1 MEKIDFRRERRDLY
15 SPPRHIVKV
24 DVPAFDFALIDGR
37 GDPNTSP
44 HYAKA
49 VQALYAVSYAA
60 KFAAKA
66 TLERDYVVGPLE
78 GLWYSDRPDSFADR
92 SKGEWSWTM
101 MIRQPAWLTEEVRA
115 EALAKAAKK
124 NLPRLT
130 ELRFDT
136 VKEGSSAQVMHIGS
150 YDDEGPTIA
159 AIHEWIADNGHRLR
173 GHHHE
178 IYLSDPRR
186 VEPSKLKTILR
197 QPYE

>member
-1 MEKIDFRRERRDLY
+1 M
-15 SPPRHIVKV
+15 V
-24 DVPAFDFALIDGR
+24 DVPAFDFAVIDGR
-37 GDPNTSP
+37 GDPNTSQ
-44 HYAKA
+44 HYAEA

-66 TLERDYVVGPLE
+66 MLERDYVVGPLE
-78 GLWYSDRPDSFADR
+78 GLWYSDRPDSFTDR
-92 SKGEWSWTM
+92 SKGEWAWTM
-101 MIRQPAWLTEEVRA
+101 MIRQPEWLTEEVRA

-124 NLPRLT
+124 NLPGLT
-130 ELRFDT
+130 ELRFET

-197 QPYE
+197 QPFE